1 MRDFVEYVVKQIV
14 DNPDDVMVEEGEDEK
29 GKVLT
34 VKLAE
39 TDKAFVIGK
48 GGRNIKAI
56 RDLASIVGKKNNERF
71 YIKIAD

>member
-14 DNPDDVMVEEGEDEK
+14 DNPDDVMVEEGEDDK

-39 TDKAFVIGK
+39 SDKAFVIGK
-48 GGRNIKAI
+48 GGRNIKAV

>member
-14 DNPDDVMVEEGEDEK
+14 DNPDDVMVEEGEDDK

-39 TDKAFVIGK
+39 SDKAFVIGK